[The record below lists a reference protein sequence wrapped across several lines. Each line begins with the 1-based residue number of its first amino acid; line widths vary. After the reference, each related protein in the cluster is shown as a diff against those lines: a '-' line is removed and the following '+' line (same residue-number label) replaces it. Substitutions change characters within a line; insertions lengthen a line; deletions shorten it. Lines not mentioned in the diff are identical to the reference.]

1 MATYNTF
8 KELAQHLGIDPDHPT
23 VADQQLVRDW
33 IQANPEYEAGDV
45 TNAYLNA
52 SPKVFSYNQP
62 PQDTVRPDVSKLNVQ
77 VPGIDPN
84 SLGAQTEDTSSTE
97 QISQPKN
104 PDFGKFKDTQLFDKA
119 IGAWSPLAP
128 SMIKGGDASGEASG
142 YRAGATIQ
150 DKAAAD
156 NAKLMQ
162 WSKQR
167 ATDNTLAD
175 KIAASQADSQW
186 KQNANALGAEGG
198 AAVVASQNE
207 AATPDIMTQK
217 NYQSQQMATAT
228 QNLAEVNA
236 RKVAAQNNRTKA
248 NQTDYKTQLEESQN
262 AYKYNLAMG
271 DNKSGKTD
279 KSTTEDNSNAE
290 TTEKKPDTKV
300 DETNENTE
308 QTGPAAETNKQS
320 DATKD
325 ATQQLSAKQTADK
338 LIEEVNELNGAQVP
352 DMHTGRDGKQMSKAE
367 HYALIEKEYNDLK
380 AQNPDLPALPQLMSP
395 VGTIASAINDNTN

>member
-1 MATYNTF
+1 MATYDSF
-8 KELAQHLGIDPDHPT
+8 RELAQHLGIDPDHPT

-33 IQANPEYEAGDV
+33 MDKNPEYIAKDV

-62 PQDTVRPDVSKLNVQ
+62 PQDTAQPDVSKLNVQ

-84 SLGAQTEDTSSTE
+84 SLSVQAEDTATTE
-97 QISQPKN
+97 QTTQPKN
-104 PDFGKFKDTQLFDKA
+104 PDFGKFKDTTLFDRA

-128 SMIKGGDASGEASG
+128 SMIKGGDASGEAAG

-207 AATPDIMTQK
+207 AVTPDIMAQK

-248 NQTDYKTQLEESQN
+248 DQTDYNTQLQESQN
-262 AYKYNLAMG
+262 AYKANLAMG

-279 KSTTEDNSNAE
+279 KSTTENNSNTE

-338 LIEEVNELNGAQVP
+338 LIEEVNELNSAQVP